1 MPKGMV
7 ERAGGRTAA
16 SDLRDML
23 RKLEIGAGNLEGK
36 GEGVLDVLHLRD
48 EVQAEMD
55 RLLEQGL
62 NLKSEETR
70 LETVDAVIARHA
82 KVIEK
87 ELRKIGG
94 LAGAREK
101 EQPSED
107 KTWWF
112 VDVPYYA
119 DKKRRKRTTLISVA
133 VVLVVVVVAAYV
145 SNLLWG
151 PNAKAEKARASFVS
165 GQQYMARQDWDAAI
179 EEFQRTLRIDK
190 NRGEAYVYL
199 GVLYEI
205 TDQGAKAR
213 EALTKAQNAL
223 RNRRVYLETL
233 ASAYEEVD
241 ELDLA
246 IQQLDE
252 LITLQPKHAEAHL
265 RRAEIYAQLGD
276 AESAAKDFAKAAEI
290 AEDQNLEKVYNQ
302 AKLRLG
308 IMIKTL
314 TPEE

>member
-7 ERAGGRTAA
+7 ERSGGRTAA

-23 RKLEIGAGNLEGK
+23 RRLEVGAGNLEGK

-205 TDQGAKAR
+205 TDQSIWRPWHPPMKRSTSSIWPSSSLMSLLLCSPSMQRRICG
-213 EALTKAQNAL
+213 EL
-223 RNRRVYLETL
+223 RSMRNL
-233 ASAYEEVD
+233 AMPSR
-241 ELDLA
+241 
-246 IQQLDE
+246 
-252 LITLQPKHAEAHL
+252 QPRILPRL
-265 RRAEIYAQLGD
+265 RRSLRIRISRRCTTKPSFG
-276 AESAAKDFAKAAEI
+276 SAS
-290 AEDQNLEKVYNQ
+290 
-302 AKLRLG
+302 
-308 IMIKTL
+308 
-314 TPEE
+314 